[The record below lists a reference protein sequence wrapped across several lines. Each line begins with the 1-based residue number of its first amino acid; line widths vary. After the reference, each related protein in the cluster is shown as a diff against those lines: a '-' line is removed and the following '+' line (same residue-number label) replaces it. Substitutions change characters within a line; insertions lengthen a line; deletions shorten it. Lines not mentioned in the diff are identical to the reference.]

1 MQEQKKEI
9 GITGIG
15 GGQKNTM
22 GEERSSKNMQKTSKV
37 NIKRTKSLNEKE
49 GKSLNKQ
56 SNKGSNKRPDKGSN
70 KRPDENSNKNSN
82 KNPVESWVLKQI
94 DYYSEIISAIK
105 RNASKELE
113 GTLRVLTKNGHF
125 YYYWQKKGSNGK
137 YVQEY
142 LGIKKREIAIKL
154 AEKDYQHKIYK
165 IAEQNLQALLCFQNN
180 FREDGIQKIYEGLGL
195 ARQNL
200 VEPYE
205 NKVAAIIKQWESEE
219 YEAKTSHRENL
230 QYETERGEMVRSKS
244 EVIIANLLY
253 QNRDCLS
260 YKYERPLKIETKGRT
275 VTVYPDFTVLNLKT
289 GKITYWEHAGRMDD
303 ENYATEFVWK
313 HNRYM
318 ENGFVSGQD
327 VIFSYET
334 LAMPLDIKIVKLM
347 IEALKK
353 TGI

>member
-1 MQEQKKEI
+1 
-9 GITGIG
+9 
-15 GGQKNTM
+15 M
-22 GEERSSKNMQKTSKV
+22 GEEQSNKNMQKTSKV
-37 NIKRTKSLNEKE
+37 NIKRTKSLNEKK

-56 SNKGSNKRPDKGSN
+56 PGKGSNKQ
-70 KRPDENSNKNSN
+70 PDENSNN
-82 KNPVESWVLKQI
+82 NPVESWVLKQI

-105 RNASKELE
+105 RNASKEVE

-180 FREDGIQKIYEGLGL
+180 FQEDGIQKIYEGLGL

-205 NKVAAIIKQWESEE
+205 NKVASIIKQWESEE
-219 YEAKTSHRENL
+219 YEAKTSHRESL

-253 QNRDCLS
+253 QSRDCLS

-275 VTVYPDFTVLNLKT
+275 LTIYPDFTVLNLKT

-313 HNRYM
+313 HNRYV

-347 IEALKK
+347 IEALKEN
-353 TGI
+353 GI